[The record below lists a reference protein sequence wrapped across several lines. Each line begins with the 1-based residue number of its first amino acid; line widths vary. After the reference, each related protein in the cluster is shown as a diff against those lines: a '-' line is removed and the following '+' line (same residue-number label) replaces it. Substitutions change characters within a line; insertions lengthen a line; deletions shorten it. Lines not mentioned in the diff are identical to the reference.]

1 MVGLNRIRMRHLA
14 NKGNKRAVLILRL
27 LSNIDKLIT
36 TILVSNNFA
45 NIALSVIGTAIFVH
59 LFGSNL
65 LALTLATAV
74 ITVVILVFGE
84 ITPKIF
90 AANNAERTA
99 LVVVLPLY
107 LVILLLTPVVN
118 IFAGLGNFIIHI
130 FGGTTKRRSPL
141 VTEEEIKLM
150 IEIGKEEGVLG
161 DEERKM
167 LHRIFEFGDT
177 LVADVM
183 VPRSR
188 IISVSVD
195 SSAEE
200 LLERAVE
207 EGHYRI
213 PVYKDTQD
221 NIIGII
227 YARDLLHIWKNNAL
241 IIIPDLIQ
249 PAYFVEKTKRVNEL
263 LREFQ
268 RNKIQ
273 IAIVIDKEK
282 RAQGL
287 VTLEDLIEE
296 IVGEIEEA
304 HIARKK

>member
-213 PVYKDTQD
+213 PVYKDIQD